1 MGSPEGDRDGND
13 NASPFGSDDVY
24 MLRNQIAKLV
34 VARSLQR
41 QEEELL
47 RLQVE
52 VSPRIPPRT
61 IPSFVLC
68 PPLVVFA
75 FLPLTTDCASAWS
88 WLCVCVCLSVCCVRT
103 AAFGDAQRIEAQHPK
118 WLGVCI
124 PGRRQ
129 SRRRRR
135 RRKCRLR
142 LARYP
147 TTLGSDTFFQ
157 TSSVFGGRAG
167 GGKSD
172 AGKSAPKSS
181 ATALWHQRER
191 DTGTRR
197 GHRSIREE
205 QRRQRERDRR
215 ELVQI

>member
-1 MGSPEGDRDGND
+1 MLDDAGLRPPSLCFHFSP
-13 NASPFGSDDVY
+13 
-24 MLRNQIAKLV
+24 LRRIVQ
-34 VARSLQR
+34 ARGR
-41 QEEELL
+41 GC
-47 RLQVE
+47 V
-52 VSPRIPPRT
+52 
-61 IPSFVLC
+61 
-68 PPLVVFA
+68 
-75 FLPLTTDCASAWS
+75 
-88 WLCVCVCLSVCCVRT
+88 CVCVCLSVYCART

-167 GGKSD
+167 GGKVTQGSQHRKAVQLLYGISERETQEQGEATGASGRSKGGRERETGVNLYKSD
-172 AGKSAPKSS
+172 AGGEVRGRRLAPSS
-181 ATALWHQRER
+181 SLEFTLA
-191 DTGTRR
+191 
-197 GHRSIREE
+197 
-205 QRRQRERDRR
+205 
-215 ELVQI
+215 

>member
-1 MGSPEGDRDGND
+1 
-13 NASPFGSDDVY
+13 
-24 MLRNQIAKLV
+24 MLRNQIAELV
-34 VARSLQR
+34 GGRALAPAGRSLASHSPSYHP
-41 QEEELL
+41 LL
-47 RLQVE
+47 CSL
-52 VSPRIPPRT
+52 PPPRCVC
-61 IPSFVLC
+61 IS
-68 PPLVVFA
+68 PPYDGLRERVVVV
-75 FLPLTTDCASAWS
+75 
-88 WLCVCVCLSVCCVRT
+88 VCVCLSVCLLCAHRS
-103 AAFGDAQRIEAQHPK
+103 FGDAQRIEAQHPK

>member
-1 MGSPEGDRDGND
+1 MLDDAGLRPPSLCFHFSP
-13 NASPFGSDDVY
+13 
-24 MLRNQIAKLV
+24 LRRIVQ
-34 VARSLQR
+34 ARGR
-41 QEEELL
+41 GC
-47 RLQVE
+47 V
-52 VSPRIPPRT
+52 
-61 IPSFVLC
+61 
-68 PPLVVFA
+68 
-75 FLPLTTDCASAWS
+75 
-88 WLCVCVCLSVCCVRT
+88 CVCVCLSVYCART

-118 WLGVCI
+118 WLGVYI

-197 GHRSIREE
+197 GHRSVREE

-215 ELVQI
+215 ELEQISRLTLAERFVGVDWRPRVPWNSLLLERFDLLQ